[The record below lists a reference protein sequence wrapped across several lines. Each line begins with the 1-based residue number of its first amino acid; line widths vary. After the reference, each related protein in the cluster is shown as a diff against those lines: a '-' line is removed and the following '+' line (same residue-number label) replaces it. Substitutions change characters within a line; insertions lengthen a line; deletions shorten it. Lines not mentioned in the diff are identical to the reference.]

1 MGVFRVEKTKNY
13 TVMSNYHFRDKR
25 LSFKAKGILSFML
38 SLPDD
43 WDYSVQGLITTAKD
57 GRDSVTSGL
66 KELEHYGYLKREP
79 IREKGIIKD
88 WNYIIFEQPICES
101 TENTHFEPDTENPKV
116 DSEPDTENPDTEK
129 PLTENPKQIN
139 TKDNKYINNNIYI
152 SSISKKSSSKENENA
167 EIHNNEENIEKY
179 EEIDKAIDE
188 FEEIWKNYPKKVGKG
203 KAREFYIAWTVKGRK
218 LKTNNYR
225 LRKLTKE
232 EVEKAVK
239 NYNLEVINRE
249 YQYIKNADTFFNT
262 AILDYITLEKQDPIS
277 KNTQRTSST
286 SKNTYGNY
294 SQRKYSESDLNKLY
308 ANSWLK

>member
-1 MGVFRVEKTKNY
+1 MNEDEKITAFRELVKSIKENSKY
-13 TVMSNYHFRDKR
+13 
-25 LSFKAKGILSFML
+25 LSEDF
-38 SLPDD
+38 D
-43 WDYSVQGLITTAKD
+43 
-57 GRDSVTSGL
+57 
-66 KELEHYGYLKREP
+66 
-79 IREKGIIKD
+79 
-88 WNYIIFEQPICES
+88 
-101 TENTHFEPDTENPKV
+101 PDTEL
-116 DSEPDTENPDTEK
+116 EK
-129 PLTENPKQIN
+129 GKKKNIQKQ
-139 TKDNKYINNNIYI
+139 
-152 SSISKKSSSKENENA
+152 
-167 EIHNNEENIEKY
+167 
-179 EEIDKAIDE
+179 
-188 FEEIWKNYPKKVGKG
+188 FEEIWKNYPKKVGKA

-294 SQRKYSESDLNKLY
+294 SQRKYSKSDLNKLY
-308 ANSWLK
+308 ANSWL